1 MLFCFVPIILLSDLS
16 SVLFEKALIKPQYV
30 DQIPKAVNG
39 SVINLIDAKLER
51 NNKVEMIEALDL
63 KDVLDRQVKELSGGE
78 LQRFAIAVVCIQ
90 NADM

>member
-1 MLFCFVPIILLSDLS
+1 M
-16 SVLFEKALIKPQYV
+16 

-39 SVINLIDAKLER
+39 SVINLINAKLER
-51 NNKVEMIEALDL
+51 NNKDEMIDALDL
-63 KDVLDRQVKELSGGE
+63 QDVLERQVKELSGGE